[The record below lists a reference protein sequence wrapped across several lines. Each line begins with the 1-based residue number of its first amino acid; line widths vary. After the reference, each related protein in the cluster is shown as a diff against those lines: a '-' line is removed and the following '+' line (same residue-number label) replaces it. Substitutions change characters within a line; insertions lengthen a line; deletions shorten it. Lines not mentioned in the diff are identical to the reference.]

1 MNSTKVIDTEMIQK
15 IIDYWKI
22 PGLAIGVIRNGEPDE
37 IACFGWRDQE
47 EKLEFNEDTL
57 FCIAS
62 CTKAMNATMIVSLA
76 AEGIL
81 DLDEPVTTYAPELQM
96 WDPEAREKMSLRDML
111 CHRTGVAGYDIM
123 WPDPEG
129 RETMAKR
136 MRYLPSNKPFREVSQ
151 YSNLIYA
158 LSGYVA
164 ECASGLNWPELM
176 KKYIFEPLG
185 MDRTTCVAAGIESD
199 PNHAFGYQMMEN
211 GQIEKLQF
219 WNMDMAG
226 PAATVNTTIKDMLKW
241 VNFQI
246 RGGKTEDGKQLI
258 PTEFFKQIHQP
269 QIAYLDPGRP
279 DTDCYTCDGYGLGWR
294 VGTYCGETFHKH
306 TGKIEGYSSI
316 QTFMPEHGLGIAI
329 LMNLHCPANS
339 VFYPIVYSII
349 DSLLGL
355 ADHQWL
361 DRFGIGAQDVP
372 SLSEYTD
379 CFVDQTIGV
388 LDPQLQGTA
397 FAAGE
402 DAGAGGE
409 GGGTCE
415 GCGGTDAGCDE
426 TKFAAGCGLDAWAGT
441 YYNPGYGKLVLSRIE
456 GETKSCSEGQLKL
469 QFRDQELVLHHWG
482 ANQFWLEGVKA
493 DTETR
498 KVPVA
503 LITENNHHTVR
514 VWYEPTYGPV
524 GFVRE

>member
-15 IIDYWKI
+15 IIDYWRI
-22 PGLAIGVIRNGEPDE
+22 PGLAIGVIRNGVPDE

-81 DLDEPVTTYAPELQM
+81 DLDEPVTTYVPELQM

-129 RETMAKR
+129 REAMAKR
-136 MRYLPSNKPFREVSQ
+136 MRCLPSNKPFREVSQ

-164 ECASGLNWPELM
+164 ECASGLSWPELM

-185 MDRTTCVAAGIESD
+185 MSRTTCVAAGIESD

-211 GQIEKLQF
+211 GQIEKLKF

-246 RGGKTEDGKQLI
+246 RGGKTEEGKQLI
-258 PTEFFKQIHQP
+258 PTEIFQQIHQP

-294 VGTYCGETFHKH
+294 VGTYCGEKFHKH

-379 CFVDQTIGV
+379 CFVDQTVGV
-388 LDPQLQGTA
+388 LDPQLKGAA
-397 FAAGE
+397 FA
-402 DAGAGGE
+402 GE
-409 GGGTCE
+409 GDS
-415 GCGGTDAGCDE
+415 DAYCS
-426 TKFAAGCGLDAWAGT
+426 LDAWAGT
-441 YYNPGYGKLVLSRIE
+441 YFNPGYGKLMLSRIE
-456 GETKSCSEGQLKL
+456 GATKACSDCQWKL
-469 QFRDQELVLHHWG
+469 QFRDQELILHHWG
-482 ANQFWLEGVKA
+482 ANQFWMDGVKA

-498 KVPVA
+498 KVPVV
-503 LITENNHHTVR
+503 LITENNHRTVR
-514 VWYEPTYGPV
+514 VWYEPIYGPV